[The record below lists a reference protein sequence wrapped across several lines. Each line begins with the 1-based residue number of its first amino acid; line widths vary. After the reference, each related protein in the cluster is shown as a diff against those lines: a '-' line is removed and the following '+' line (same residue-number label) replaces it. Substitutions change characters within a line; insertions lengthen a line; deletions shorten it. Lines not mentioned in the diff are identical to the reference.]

1 MGRYVA
7 KRLVWS
13 LFVLLGVT
21 FVIHSVMSL
30 VPGDP
35 TVILLGDAATADQRA
50 ALRAELGLDRPFLVR
65 YGDYLGGVVQGDLG
79 RSYRSRR
86 PVVAE
91 IADAFPA
98 TLKLSAAAMLVT
110 LLLGLPAGILSAIR
124 RGRPEDYGITVLS
137 LLGLSMP
144 VFLIGLLFI
153 YYFSYRWPIFPVGG
167 MDDGLQSYVLPSI
180 TLAFT
185 SVAMVSRMTRSSM
198 LDTIQEDFI
207 RTARSKGVP
216 ERSVVFRHALKA
228 AFIPILTVLSLQIGL
243 LLGGAV
249 LTETVF
255 SWPGIGRLMVA
266 GIRTR
271 DLYLVQGCVLVMA
284 ASFVLINLLTDL
296 AYTLIDPRVRHGAR
310 A

>member
-228 AFIPILTVLSLQIGL
+228 AFIPILTVMGLQIGL